1 MANIDDDQIII
12 SLQEGLKKLLDTQ
25 AWASEFISQWCLAK
39 LFKASKELHNWD
51 FKEACNFWLRCQ
63 GIRFGLDIVGHC
75 YHKFNEPAKDLF
87 MSNLLKMFTDN
98 RPRFDW
104 CVAYLASLSPGKFVS
119 SIIRAPE
126 MFTPILI
133 PHTVAFI
140 EHLSL
145 MKSQNL
151 NILLKEVIEGCLDAD
166 QLETGKHYTVE
177 CVSNLILISFHS
189 ELYAQVM
196 IEVFLEAVENKKN
209 RSIER
214 LKENFESQRS
224 GFNFES
230 FQKMIPELITR
241 AKMHGTRLLLIFAEK
256 LTGEDSNS
264 WLTEMLEVVLIC
276 LQMHATKMTS
286 CPLMDELKKDTTW
299 SVLWKSCLSDNHI
312 VQQTAVRLILIS
324 TNEKHSLL
332 YNKTIEKLLS
342 SDSSAGFSA
351 LVKILEPP
359 LTISDVPDVTR
370 TFAHILQMLSIDV
383 NSRDCSNRSYYMLK
397 NILALLNLEKNQF
410 QHFKNARIKM
420 ALQTN
425 ANHLINIWSSL
436 LKNLLIEVEQYKIQ
450 NEQCAKRM
458 KLEVQDLDEMEIAEF
473 EEEKKYST
481 KDHNILLTQIIDCIS
496 PIVSMNMSDLIKCAK
511 LTVKNFF
518 WCLIDADAETRMS
531 NLNHC
536 YSLLNKQCYNKK
548 TIRSVAL
555 RDLVEG
561 ALFLYPNLFGA
572 PDHDKNNQLKNNSSD
587 SLLKYN
593 QRKGISLNISKSS
606 MLHAGV
612 IGFGLQKIKE
622 SWSPNGLDEEMKN
635 FFIKAI
641 LSCCSPMEESIS
653 VNANKIVMDGLCQLS
668 NLLVELVSNDVLYN
682 GIIWP
687 EEDFKTTIERD
698 LHIRRTFKNCPIL
711 WALMGVLATYR
722 QPLRNCG
729 VFLTAIGASV
739 IHHWQAK
746 STENVSGNNTELYFF
761 TVKLLEILSLG
772 QMLPHPLTYLH
783 QVIEYLQP
791 NEIAYVLRE
800 CVWNFMAANSSTIN
814 ETSDSLGN
822 KKVSP
827 AVSDQF
833 IDPLRNTMQKKL
845 NILGNLYHQMFIA
858 ACGQDCESKSFP

>member
-1 MANIDDDQIII
+1 MNTIDDDPIII
-12 SLQEGLKKLLDTQ
+12 ALQDGLKKVLDTQ
-25 AWASEFISQWCLAK
+25 TWAADFISQWCLTK
-39 LFKASKELHNWD
+39 LIKASKDTPNWD

-63 GIRFGLDIVGHC
+63 VIRFSLDIVGNC
-75 YHKFNEPAKDLF
+75 YHKFNELEKDLF
-87 MSNLLKMFTDN
+87 MTSLLKLFSDN

-104 CVAYLASLSPGKFVS
+104 CVAYLASLSPGKFL

-145 MKSQNL
+145 MKSQSL
-151 NILLKEVIEGCLDAD
+151 NNLLKELIEGCLDSD
-166 QLETGKHYTVE
+166 QLDPGKHYTVE
-177 CVSNLILISFHS
+177 CVSNLILVSFHS
-189 ELYAQVM
+189 ELYAQVL
-196 IEVFLEAVENKKN
+196 IEVFLEAVENKVN
-209 RSIER
+209 HTIER
-214 LKENFESQRS
+214 LKQNFEAQRS
-224 GFNFES
+224 GLNFES

-241 AKMHGTRLLLIFAEK
+241 AKQHGTKLLLIFAEK
-256 LTGEDSNS
+256 ITGEESNS
-264 WLTEMLEVVLIC
+264 WLNEMLEVVLTC

-299 SVLWKSCLSDNHI
+299 TLLWKSCLSDNHI

-332 YNKTIEKLLS
+332 YSKTTEKLLS
-342 SDSSAGFSA
+342 TDSVAGFSA

-359 LTISDVPDVTR
+359 LTISDVPEMTR

-383 NSRDCSNRSYYMLK
+383 NSRESGNRSYYMLK

-436 LKNLLIEVEQYKIQ
+436 LKNLLSEVEHYKIQ
-450 NEQCAKRM
+450 KDHSCTKRM
-458 KLEVQDLDEMEIAEF
+458 KLEVEDLDEMEIAEF
-473 EEEKKYST
+473 EEEKKYFT
-481 KDHNILLTQIIDCIS
+481 KDHNILITKIIDYIS
-496 PIVSMNMSDLIKCAK
+496 PIVSMNMSDLIKCSK
-511 LTVKNFF
+511 LTVKHFF
-518 WCLIDADAETRMS
+518 WCLIDDDAETRMS

-548 TIRSVAL
+548 TIRSVVL
-555 RDLVEG
+555 RDLLEG

-572 PDHDKNNQLKNNSSD
+572 PDHDKNNQLTNNRSD

-622 SWSPNGLDEEMKN
+622 NWSPDGLDEEMKN

-641 LSCCSPMEESIS
+641 LSCCSPMEDSTS

-668 NLLVELVSNDVLYN
+668 HLLVELVSNDILYN

-687 EEDFKTTIERD
+687 EEEFKTTIERD
-698 LHIRRTFKNCPIL
+698 LHVRRTFKNCPIL
-711 WALMGVLATYR
+711 WPLMGLLATYR
-722 QPLRNCG
+722 QPLYNCS
-729 VFLTAIGASV
+729 VFLKAICASV
-739 IHHWQAK
+739 IHHWQAR
-746 STENVSGNNTELYFF
+746 STENASGNNTELYFF

-791 NEIAYVLRE
+791 NEIAYVMRE
-800 CVWNFMAANSSTIN
+800 CVWNFMAVNGGISN
-814 ETSDSLGN
+814 ETSETNGN
-822 KKVSP
+822 KKSIC
-827 AVSDQF
+827 VSDQF
-833 IDPLRNTMQKKL
+833 VDPLRNTMQKKL

-858 ACGQDCESKSFP
+858 GGQYC